1 MVKFGIELVPDRPV
15 SKVVELAVAAE
26 EKGLDYVWVTD
37 HYNNRNVYITL
48 TLMATSTKKI
58 MLGTGVTN
66 PYVIHPVWTASA
78 IATLDEIS
86 GGRAI
91 LGIGAGDR
99 ATLEGV
105 GIKWEKPLTSVKE
118 AVEIMRKLLAGEK
131 IKLEGEAFMVAKA
144 RLNYKPSRV
153 PPIYVG
159 AQGPKMLEVAG
170 MVGDGVLINASNPKD
185 FEDAVK
191 YIKAGAEKA
200 GKDPSKIDVVAYT
213 CFSVDEDSAAAKE
226 AAKPIVA
233 FIVAGSPSQVLSKY
247 GITDEAANK
256 VREAIGKGDIK
267 GAIGLVDDTMLNAF
281 SIAGTPSEVTSKIN
295 ELLKAGVTQVVMGSP
310 LGPKKKAAIDLMSGI
325 ASKFK

>member
-1 MVKFGIELVPDRPV
+1 
-15 SKVVELAVAAE
+15 
-26 EKGLDYVWVTD
+26 
-37 HYNNRNVYITL
+37 
-48 TLMATSTKKI
+48 
-58 MLGTGVTN
+58 
-66 PYVIHPVWTASA
+66 
-78 IATLDEIS
+78 
-86 GGRAI
+86 
-91 LGIGAGDR
+91 
-99 ATLEGV
+99 
-105 GIKWEKPLTSVKE
+105 
-118 AVEIMRKLLAGEK
+118 
-131 IKLEGEAFMVAKA
+131 

>member
-15 SKVVELAVAAE
+15 DKVVELAVAAE
-26 EKGLDYVWVTD
+26 QNGLDYVWVTD

-48 TLMATSTKKI
+48 AAMAAATKRVTLGI
-58 MLGTGVTN
+58 GVTN
-66 PYVIHPVWTASA
+66 PYVVHPVWTASA
-78 IATLDEIS
+78 IATLDEVS
-86 GGRAI
+86 GGRAV

-99 ATLEGV
+99 ATLEGI

-118 AVEIMRKLLAGEK
+118 AVEVMRKLLAGEK
-131 IKLEGEAFMVAKA
+131 VKFEGEAFKVAKA

-185 FEDAVK
+185 FQDAVK

-200 GKDPSKIDVVAYT
+200 GKDFSKIDVVAYT
-213 CFSVDEDSAAAKE
+213 CFSVDEDSSAAKE

-233 FIVAGSPSQVLSKY
+233 FIVAGSPSQVLAKY
-247 GITDEAANK
+247 GITDEDANK

-267 GAIGLVDDTMLNAF
+267 GAIGLVNDTMLDAF
-281 SIAGTPSEVTSKIN
+281 SIAGTPSEVSAKIE

-310 LGPKKKAAIDLMSGI
+310 LGPKKKAAIGLMSQI